1 MLGTAARV
9 LLSRTSVG
17 TTLGKLPG
25 LEVFYKKHFWSRPRY
40 VNQFSGH
47 YATYEEA
54 LAAVPKGLSEGWD
67 DETLVAADHFQPSI
81 FSTMF
86 WLSRILE
93 EGFRVTDFG
102 GAVGQTHTALAQRMS
117 IPNNVRWTVVDLP
130 SAVQR
135 GTKLAFERG
144 VDGLYFSESL
154 EKVDTCDVFLSRGCI
169 QYVGTPLSVML
180 KSLHTLPQYILLDK
194 VPLTDGR
201 GFVTHQNLMSSA
213 VPYQVFNRS
222 KFLSS
227 LNELGFAIRDEWP
240 VQELSCSVPFHP
252 EIFLECHSGMLLHR
266 AP

>member
-1 MLGTAARV
+1 
-9 LLSRTSVG
+9 
-17 TTLGKLPG
+17 
-25 LEVFYKKHFWSRPRY
+25 
-40 VNQFSGH
+40 
-47 YATYEEA
+47 
-54 LAAVPKGLSEGWD
+54 
-67 DETLVAADHFQPSI
+67 
-81 FSTMF
+81 
-86 WLSRILE
+86 
-93 EGFRVTDFG
+93 
-102 GAVGQTHTALAQRMS
+102 
-117 IPNNVRWTVVDLP
+117 
-130 SAVQR
+130 
-135 GTKLAFERG
+135 
-144 VDGLYFSESL
+144 
-154 EKVDTCDVFLSRGCI
+154 
-169 QYVGTPLSVML
+169 VGTPLSVML